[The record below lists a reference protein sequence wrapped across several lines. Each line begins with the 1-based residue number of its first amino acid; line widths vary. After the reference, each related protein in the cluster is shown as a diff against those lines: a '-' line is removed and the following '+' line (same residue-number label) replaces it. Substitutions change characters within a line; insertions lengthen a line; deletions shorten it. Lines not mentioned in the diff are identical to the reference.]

1 MEVQYDI
8 ENLISNGKI
17 DEVKQKID
25 SYRKLSEDHTQAAY
39 RRAGLV
45 GLSAIGIG
53 LYQKNVSYFITGYER
68 ARKNTNFWMI

>member
-1 MEVQYDI
+1 VQDDI

-17 DEVKQKID
+17 DEVKQRID
-25 SYRKLSEDHTQAAY
+25 SYKKLSEDHTQAAY

-53 LYQKNVSYFITGYER
+53 LYQKNVSFHCHRYKCE
-68 ARKNTNFWMI
+68 RKNTNFLMI